1 MEHGASPM
9 AVRLEALA
17 FALLAIVPLGMA
29 LVNRSAP
36 PLIVAATLAALGARA
51 VSGELPLVAERASSV
66 LRRPIGL
73 LCLAFLVF
81 GAISISWG
89 HHFKTSIAA
98 LGEVLLSAGC
108 ALALHA
114 ALPRRI
120 PSWAM
125 KLAAIGLALG
135 CLTIVAELSTGMAF
149 RTQLGVRSYVFIFK
163 RSVTAMLVLFW
174 PIAIWL
180 WISGKRSVA
189 CALLALF
196 AIAIW
201 FAGSSAAAM
210 GLAGGLAVAI
220 LAAFSLR
227 AASFVLAG
235 ALAAAMLIAPV
246 LGEAAIRVLPAHVVD
261 RLHFAHADQR
271 IDVWLSFGEVVK
283 RRPFGGAGFGVSSR
297 MAQEPVAQEVP
308 EDRRVMLGAWH
319 SHNGYLQLWAETGLV
334 GAALAGAALVLLALG
349 IAALPPAAGIA
360 AAAVIGSAAA
370 IMLVGHGIWQGW
382 WSAVLGI
389 AALWTARLPPTPPS
403 LAGSRSVP

>member
-1 MEHGASPM
+1 MERRASPV
-9 AVRLEALA
+9 ADRLEALA
-17 FALLAIVPLGMA
+17 FGLLAIVPLGMA

-36 PLIVAATLAALGARA
+36 PLIVAAALAALGARA
-51 VSGELPLVAERASSV
+51 AAGEMPLVIERTRAM

-73 LCLAFLVF
+73 LCLAFLLF
-81 GAISISWG
+81 GAVSISWG

-98 LGEVLLSAGC
+98 YGEVLLAGGSA
-108 ALALHA
+108 LVLHA
-114 ALPRRI
+114 ALPRPA

-125 KLAAIGLALG
+125 KLAAIALALG
-135 CLTIVAELSTGMAF
+135 CLTIVAELSTNMAF
-149 RTQLGVRSYVFIFK
+149 RSQLGVRSYVFIFK
-163 RSVTAMLVLFW
+163 RSVTAMLILFW

-180 WISGKRSVA
+180 WISGKRPVA
-189 CALLALF
+189 VALF
-196 AIAIW
+196 VLFGIAIW
-201 FAGSSAAAM
+201 FASSSAAMM

-220 LAAFSLR
+220 LAALSLR
-227 AASFVLAG
+227 TASFVLAG
-235 ALAAAMLIAPV
+235 ALAAAMLVAPV
-246 LGEAAIRVLPAHVVD
+246 LGEAAMRVLPTHVVD

-283 RRPFGGAGFGVSSR
+283 RRPIGGAGFGVSSR

-334 GAALAGAALVLLALG
+334 GAALAGGALVLLALG

-382 WSAVLGI
+382 WGAVLGV
-389 AALWTARLPPTPPS
+389 AAIWTARLPH
-403 LAGSRSVP
+403 GERSQP